1 MTKIYYEAEFPGPTA
16 REALSDAK
24 AALRDLP
31 FRETESSITLGR
43 FYDSQLGAS
52 SEDDESLRD
61 DTREGNWSW
70 VATVKAQGRT
80 NL

>member
-1 MTKIYYEAEFPGPTA
+1 MTNIYYEAEFPGPTA
-16 REALSDAK
+16 GEALSDAR

-31 FRETESSITLGR
+31 FVETESSITLR
-43 FYDSQLGAS
+43 RVYDSEMWAS

-61 DTREGNWSW
+61 EMREGNWSW
-70 VATVKAQGRT
+70 VATVKARGRA

>member
-1 MTKIYYEAEFPGPTA
+1 MTKVYYEAEFPGPTA

-31 FRETESSITLGR
+31 FVETESSITLGR
-43 FYDSQLGAS
+43 VSDSEMGAS
-52 SEDDESLRD
+52 SEDDEFLRD
-61 DTREGNWSW
+61 EMREGNWSW